1 MKIQNQEIRR
11 RQIEEAAYELL
22 AENGY
27 KATSMLAIAKKAA
40 ASNETLYK
48 WYGNKQ
54 SLFMSLVQE
63 NARAVRELLSDI
75 SDDDPI
81 NTMKVLGPQLL
92 RLVTSE
98 RAVAL
103 NRAAVGD
110 VHDSAVLGKTIARG
124 GRDSVAPLIAQ
135 MFERARE
142 LGLLSFDDAEE
153 VAGTYIS
160 LLIGDLQIQR
170 AIGARGPLKPKEIKT
185 RAERAGDLIMQIYA
199 KR

>member
-1 MKIQNQEIRR
+1 M
-11 RQIEEAAYELL
+11 L

-54 SLFMSLVQE
+54 SLFLSLVQE

-75 SDDDPI
+75 SNDDPI
-81 NTMKVLGPQLL
+81 DTMRVLGPQLL

-124 GRDSVAPLIAQ
+124 GRDSVAPLIAN
-135 MFERARE
+135 MFERARK
-142 LGLLSFDDAEE
+142 LGLLSFDDADE

-170 AIGARGPLKPKEIKT
+170 AIGARGPLKAKEIKT
-185 RAERAGDLIMQIYA
+185 RAERAGNLIMQIYA
-199 KR
+199 TR